1 MNSDNVAAGP
11 RARKKKEEEGG
22 EVHQL
27 LRLSDEVEQAL
38 REGQPVVALET
49 TVINHGPPYPE
60 NLELAFAIGQAVREG
75 GAIPATIGIADGH
88 FVVGMSESELERFAG
103 TEHIPKATTRDVGL
117 ILASGGLGATTVA
130 SSLFIAD
137 NAGIPVLS
145 TGGIGGVHRNASVT
159 FDISADLLEL
169 TRRQVAV
176 VCSGAKSILDVGLT
190 LEYLETLGVPV
201 IGYRCADFPAYYCTS
216 SGFPNPQ
223 RTDELTTLAAAIDVH
238 WEAGATGSVVVTSPI
253 EAEDALDSDRIEQ
266 AVQGAVQ
273 QAERDGVHGAA
284 ITPYLL
290 KAVSAATRGRSAA
303 ASRAVLI
310 STAKLAGQ
318 VARALADRQAAERDS
333 GRALGPGRQA
343 GRAGDMWKRVT

>member
-1 MNSDNVAAGP
+1 MHP
-11 RARKKKEEEGG
+11 
-22 EVHQL
+22 L

-38 REGQPVVALET
+38 REGRPVVALET
-49 TVINHGPPYPE
+49 TVINHGPPYPG
-60 NLELAFAIGQAVREG
+60 NLELALATGRAVREG

-88 FVVGMSESELERFAG
+88 FVVGMSESELERFAD
-103 TEHIPKATTRDVGL
+103 TKHIPKASTRDIGL

-130 SSLFIAD
+130 SSLLIAD

-159 FDISADLLEL
+159 FDISPDLVEL
-169 TRRQVAV
+169 TRHQVAM

-223 RTDELTTLAAAIDVH
+223 RADDLTTLAAAIDAH
-238 WEAGATGSVVVTSPI
+238 WEAGAAGSVVVTSPI

-266 AVQGAVQ
+266 AVRGAVQ
-273 QAERDGVHGAA
+273 QAEANGVHGAA

-290 KAVSAATRGRSAA
+290 KVVSAATEGRSAA
-303 ASRAVLI
+303 ASRSVLI

-318 VARALADRQAAERDS
+318 VACAFADRQTAERSTD
-333 GRALGPGRQA
+333 RARGTGRQA
-343 GRAGDMWKRVT
+343 GRAGNVWKRVR

>member
-1 MNSDNVAAGP
+1 M
-11 RARKKKEEEGG
+11 
-22 EVHQL
+22 HQL

-38 REGQPVVALET
+38 REGRPVVALET
-49 TVINHGPPYPE
+49 TVINHGPPYPG
-60 NLELAFAIGQAVREG
+60 NLELACAIGQAVRDG
-75 GAIPATIGIADGH
+75 GAVPATIGIADGH
-88 FVVGMSESELERFAG
+88 FVVGMSERELDRFAG
-103 TEHIPKATTRDVGL
+103 TKHIPKASTRDVGM

-137 NAGIPVLS
+137 HAGIPVLS

-159 FDISADLLEL
+159 FDISADLVEL

-253 EAEDALDSDRIEQ
+253 EAEDALDSDRVEQ

-273 QAERDGVHGAA
+273 EAERDGVHGAA

-290 KAVSAATRGRSAA
+290 KAVSAATEGRSAA

-310 STAKLAGQ
+310 STAKLAGE
-318 VARALADRQAAERDS
+318 VARALADRQEAERGP

-343 GRAGDMWKRVT
+343 AQAADVWKRVTS